1 MVWWQALDMILD
13 LEPDDELEYNSSF
26 VQIITDSV
34 SGGPKTY
41 DSGCGT
47 LV

>member
-1 MVWWQALDMILD
+1 MILD
-13 LEPDDELEYNSSF
+13 LEPDDELEDKPFF
-26 VQIITDSV
+26 VQINTDSV

-41 DSGCGT
+41 GSGYAI